1 MSLTL
6 PNLSNLTETAQKN
19 LTAISNKIS
28 IQKKI
33 IEKERAVLDTKG
45 DTYVCNRARTSLAHK
60 QHMLEGLTGKIEA
73 KKERVLVSVTRYLEE
88 LKFNYEKQKKKFE
101 DDLYNSTL
109 RYDEELERTSKQL
122 QNEIEI
128 QEKIIWDETH
138 RETPTTIRANKEIE
152 MLTKEKEK
160 LLNAVGVFTTEQS
173 AQATLPT
180 PPHTLP
186 EIILENQS
194 VCVTPQENQDTA
206 LDFALFMMDGRQDG
220 QPIDPN
226 PSYLSGVALG
236 LCMTKSDKVK
246 KGIKMP

>member
-1 MSLTL
+1 MSLNL

-19 LTAISNKIS
+19 LTAISSKIS

-45 DTYVCNRARTSLAHK
+45 DTYVCSRARTSLAFK
-60 QHMLEGLTGKIEA
+60 KSKLDKLGEEIEE
-73 KKERVLVSVTRYLEE
+73 KKNKLKEE
-88 LKFNYEKQKKKFE
+88 FNKAM
-101 DDLYNSTL
+101 
-109 RYDEELERTSKQL
+109 KQL
-122 QNEIEI
+122 DRDLEVKSRQLESEIEI

-160 LLNAVGVFTTEQS
+160 LLNAVGVFTTEQPLT
-173 AQATLPT
+173 QPPTLPT

-186 EIILENQS
+186 ENER
-194 VCVTPQENQDTA
+194 VCVATPKDIPAVSEQSI
-206 LDFALFMMDGRQDG
+206 DFALFMMDGRQDG
-220 QPIDPN
+220 KPIDPN

>member
-1 MSLTL
+1 MSLTH

-45 DTYVCNRARTSLAHK
+45 DTYVCSRARTSLSHK
-60 QHMLEGLTGKIEA
+60 QGMLDKLSGKIEEE
-73 KKERVLVSVTRYLEE
+73 KEKLKEE
-88 LKFNYEKQKKKFE
+88 LKRALEQLDK
-101 DDLYNSTL
+101 DLET
-109 RYDEELERTSKQL
+109 TSNRLIK
-122 QNEIEI
+122 EIDL

-138 RETPTTIRANKEIE
+138 RETPTIIRANTEIQL
-152 MLTKEKEK
+152 LTKEKEK

-186 EIILENQS
+186 ENER
-194 VCVTPQENQDTA
+194 VCVAPPQDIPAVSEQSI
-206 LDFALFMMDGRQDG
+206 DFALFMMDGRQDG
-220 QPIDPN
+220 KPIDPN
-226 PSYLSGVALG
+226 PSYLNNVAYG

-246 KGIKMP
+246 KGVKMP